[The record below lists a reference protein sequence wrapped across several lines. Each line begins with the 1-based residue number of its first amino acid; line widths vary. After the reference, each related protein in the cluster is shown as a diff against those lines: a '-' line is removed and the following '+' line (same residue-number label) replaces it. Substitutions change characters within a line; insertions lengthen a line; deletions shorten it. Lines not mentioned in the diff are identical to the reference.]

1 MIEMETRDLSDY
13 ENNEDVLKALPF
25 FPWED
30 LARTV
35 LVYCNMRLNLG
46 LGMSADPEVVREWLV
61 KLAMEAY
68 SDIIE
73 GQKFADV
80 SSGGLRACARA
91 FSEDGGDICFS
102 FYIEP

>member
-1 MIEMETRDLSDY
+1 MIEMETRDLSEY
-13 ENNEDVLKALPF
+13 ENNELLLNSIPN

-61 KLAMEAY
+61 KLAAEAY
-68 SDIIE
+68 FDLSD

-91 FSEDGGDICFS
+91 FSEDGGDIYFS